1 MPNYFV
7 RHKYIKI
14 KKVNRGKEMIFQF
27 GDIFGLMATLYLI
40 IIVVVIL
47 FFVIGLVLAIWVYKD
62 AKKRDMNAAVW
73 LLIVLLTGC
82 IGCIIYLVVRD

>member
-1 MPNYFV
+1 
-7 RHKYIKI
+7 
-14 KKVNRGKEMIFQF
+14 MIDPFA
-27 GDIFGLMATLYLI
+27 LMGGIWLI
-40 IIVVVIL
+40 VIVIIVIFYIIAIL
-47 FFVIGLVLAIWVYKD
+47 IAVWVYKD

>member
-1 MPNYFV
+1 MLFTIPYDLT
-7 RHKYIKI
+7 
-14 KKVNRGKEMIFQF
+14 GMIA
-27 GDIFGLMATLYLI
+27 GLYMI
-40 IIVVVIL
+40 IIVSIIVGFIINL
-47 FFVIGLVLAIWVYKD
+47 LIGIWIYKD

>member
-1 MPNYFV
+1 
-7 RHKYIKI
+7 
-14 KKVNRGKEMIFQF
+14 MIFQF
-27 GDIFGLMATLYLI
+27 PDPFALLGGIWLI
-40 IIVVVIL
+40 MIILVI
-47 FFVIGLVLAIWVYKD
+47 VYYIIGILIAVWVYKD